1 MKRKILII
9 LLVIIIII
17 GIGIGFYLQ
26 QKPKISEEVFPEA
39 QLKNLDLMILKNTEF
54 KDFDVNR
61 FSFKYPDW
69 TKIEIDPSLIWPEE
83 IAREE
88 NILLYL
94 TNPDGIKI
102 LVTKRELDLQDL
114 SKPYPL
120 IFREVFGRERE
131 IMERKGGLTNF
142 WLIREDFFENG
153 IILESKSSI
162 FGTSITSISKS
173 VILREENTGFIYSVG
188 ISAPEKIF
196 EDYRLLANYVI
207 NSVCYY

>member
-1 MKRKILII
+1 MKRKISII
-9 LLVIIIII
+9 LLVVIIIV

-26 QKPKISEEVFPEA
+26 QKPKVPEKVFPEA

-54 KDFDVNR
+54 KDFDVDR

-69 TKIEIDPSLIWPEE
+69 TKIEVDPLLIWPEE
-83 IAREE
+83 IAQEE
-88 NILLYL
+88 KILLYL
-94 TNPDGIKI
+94 TNPDGMKI
-102 LVTKRELDLQDL
+102 LVTKRELYLQDL

-120 IFREVFGRERE
+120 IFRDIFNQERE

-142 WLIREDFFENG
+142 WIIREDFFENG
-153 IILESKSSI
+153 IILESKLSI

-173 VILREENTGFIYSVG
+173 VILREKNRGFIYSVG
-188 ISAPEKIF
+188 ISGPEKIF